1 MERTADAAARDSQK
15 VKMAEL
21 YGKRIGAREAGVVS
35 GCERF
40 GVFVSLDE
48 TCADGLIPVR
58 DLGHEW
64 FEYDEKRMTVTGEW
78 HGLGARPPRGRGGR
92 RGGCPTGPDRLPPAG
107 EGALAAF
114 RAPPRPAGVAASTR
128 GEQIDSPP
136 ERRLAPAQ

>member
-40 GVFVSLDE
+40 GVFVSLDD

-64 FEYDEKRMTVTGEW
+64 FEYDEKRMTLTGESTGTVW
-78 HGLGARPPRGRGGR
+78 GLGRRVVVEVAGVDIPRGRI
-92 RGGCPTGPDRLPPAG
+92 DFRLPAK
-107 EGALAAF
+107 EH
-114 RAPPRPAGVAASTR
+114 
-128 GEQIDSPP
+128 
-136 ERRLAPAQ
+136 